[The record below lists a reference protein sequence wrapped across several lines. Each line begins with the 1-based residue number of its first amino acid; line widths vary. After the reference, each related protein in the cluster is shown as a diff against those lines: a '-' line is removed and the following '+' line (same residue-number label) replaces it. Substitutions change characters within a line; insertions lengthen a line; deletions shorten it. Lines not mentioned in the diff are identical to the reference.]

1 MTTFEILL
9 YIVIFKLGI
18 IILFNFSKKILY
30 LSMKNKHIQMIQYLM
45 VLLVLQSGNVDKD
58 CNDSSFFDTGCD
70 ACGGDGGGD

>member
-30 LSMKNKHIQMIQYLM
+30 LSMKNKHIQMIQDLM

>member
-1 MTTFEILL
+1 MSTFEILL

-30 LSMKNKHIQMIQYLM
+30 LSMKNKHIQLIQYLM

>member
-30 LSMKNKHIQMIQYLM
+30 LSMKNKHIQLIQYLM